1 MKSKLV
7 GVESASEF
15 QLLYLFQRDA
25 TYTLFQSLID
35 FFTYLSVK
43 VSPQEKNSP
52 CFAGYL
58 HIYEGRPS
66 VKIPFESLVS
76 IYTLPTC

>member
-35 FFTYLSVK
+35 FFTCLSVK
-43 VSPQEKNSP
+43 VSPQEKKTP
-52 CFAGYL
+52 CVL
-58 HIYEGRPS
+58 Q
-66 VKIPFESLVS
+66 V
-76 IYTLPTC
+76 IYTFAKAGRVLKSRSSPW